1 MYDEK
6 REQRINF
13 SLHYDYSSNREE
25 PFRTFFNEIVRKN
38 HPREEISSWFLNER
52 CKGIDDG
59 GKSLQNNYECNMLH
73 NHVQNN
79 DW

>member
-25 PFRTFFNEIVRKN
+25 PFRTFINEIVRKN

-52 CKGIDDG
+52 CKSIDDG
-59 GKSLQNNYECNMLH
+59 GKSLQNNYERNMLH